1 MRAAAASMAWGERM
15 LVIVLMLIGVGELL
29 AVGLTIQALVY
40 PRWAY
45 KQAHRSKVLWVLA
58 GLVAFVPLMAYVVLV
73 MWIIRGK
80 GIVGAARPY
89 GNARQAGR
97 VPVGSSKA
105 PDREWLTPKVCRSCG
120 GSGGLRYCGCGNG
133 WVTGSNGALEH
144 CHRGCNYGKFYCNTC
159 RGTGKA

>member
-1 MRAAAASMAWGERM
+1 M
-15 LVIVLMLIGVGELL
+15 LIIVLMLLGVGELL
-29 AVGLTIQALVY
+29 AVGLTVQALVY
-40 PRWAY
+40 PGWAY

-58 GLVAFVPLMAYVVLV
+58 GLIAFVPLLAYVVLV
-73 MWIIRGK
+73 MWIIRCK
-80 GIVGAARPY
+80 AVVAAARPNY
-89 GNARQAGR
+89 NARQATQSGS
-97 VPVGSSKA
+97 PVSSSKA
-105 PDREWLTPKVCRSCG
+105 SDREWLTPKVCRSCG

>member
-1 MRAAAASMAWGERM
+1 MNAAWGERM
-15 LVIVLMLIGVGELL
+15 LIFVLMLLGVGELL
-29 AVGLTIQALVY
+29 AVGLTFQAFFY

-73 MWIIRGK
+73 LWIIRCK
-80 GIVGAARPY
+80 AVVMAARPHY
-89 GNARQAGR
+89 GARQAMQSR
-97 VPVGSSKA
+97 SPVGSTRA
-105 PDREWLTPKVCRSCG
+105 PGSEWLTPKVCRSCG

-133 WVTGSNGALEH
+133 WVTGSNGALES

-159 RGTGKA
+159 RGTGKG